1 MALNIYEPI
10 KFRSQG
16 IEDLATQ
23 ESLVITNGKITVDT
37 VEAKKAVSF
46 TGANFSEVD
55 GLGVVWTDGRK
66 TKKVAYNQGTL
77 WTDLDINLKEEQV
90 YRIDNVSVLSNT
102 ELGHTVTKSNLKQLG
117 TLKNLKVSGSAE
129 FGQFAYALSDLNRFG
144 INTDSPA
151 AALGIREN
159 NVEIIVGSV
168 KAKTAVVGT
177 STNDHLELVT
187 DNTARLTIK
196 NSGEVV
202 IGSEG
207 HKSGILRVNG
217 TLYADEVVTE
227 RSSPLIFKETD
238 TSTLNGKGIVWL
250 TKNNKST
257 HFLYQA
263 NPEKIVSTETIDL
276 SAEKY
281 FSIDDAMVLS
291 KTNLGMTV
299 VESNL
304 TKLGILK
311 DLQVAGDAAITRK
324 LSTSRVE
331 IGKFAVDENRLE
343 FTNNFNIQTNNLSE
357 FKIGTDI
364 TIGNSENLTRPV
376 SVYGRL
382 TVGIANPQEG
392 VALTVAGP
400 VSFDNKKFMTG
411 STTPTSGSFNK
422 GDIVWNADPKSS
434 DYIGWVCITAGS
446 PGQWLSFGAIANR

>member
-1 MALNIYEPI
+1 MALNIYEPN
-10 KFRSQG
+10 KFKSQG

-23 ESLVITNGKITVDT
+23 ESLIITNGKITVDT
-37 VEAKKAVSF
+37 VEAKKAISF
-46 TGANFSEVD
+46 AGASFSEVD
-55 GLGVVWTDGRK
+55 GIGLVWTDGRK

-90 YRIDNVSVLSNT
+90 YRIDNVSVLSNS

-129 FGQFAYALSDLNRFG
+129 FGQFAYAISDLNRFG
-144 INTDSPA
+144 INTESPA

-159 NVEIIVGSV
+159 NVEIIVGSI
-168 KAKTAVVGT
+168 KAKTAAIGT
-177 STNDHLELVT
+177 TTNDHIELIT
-187 DNTARLTIK
+187 DNTARITIK
-196 NSGEVV
+196 NNGEVV

-207 HKSGILRVNG
+207 HRSGILRVNG
-217 TLYADEVVTE
+217 TLYVDDIVTG
-227 RSSPLIFKETD
+227 RSTPLTFKETD
-238 TSTLNGKGIVWL
+238 NNSISGKGIVWL

-304 TKLGILK
+304 TTLGILK
-311 DLQVAGDAAITRK
+311 DLQVAGDVAVTRT
-324 LSTSRVE
+324 LSTSRLE

-343 FTNNFNIQTNNLSE
+343 FTNNFNIQKNNLSE

-364 TIGNSENLTRPV
+364 VIGNSENITRPV
-376 SVYGRL
+376 SIYGRM
-382 TVGIANPQEG
+382 TVGVANPQEG

-411 STTPTSGSFNK
+411 NDKPTTGSFNK

-446 PGQWLSFGAIANR
+446 PGQWLAFGAIANR